1 MSSTA
6 RLELTQQIDSFD
18 TVALKD
24 SEQVNDGLDMLES
37 NLKTNISRTSRVSC
51 IVSSRYVVITLAD
64 DIGLH
69 SNATAS
75 VTKIRAHVA
84 SLSLSSALLTVLMS
98 LDGS

>member
-6 RLELTQQIDSFD
+6 RLELTQPIDSFD

-51 IVSSRYVVITLAD
+51 IVS
-64 DIGLH
+64 
-69 SNATAS
+69 
-75 VTKIRAHVA
+75 
-84 SLSLSSALLTVLMS
+84 
-98 LDGS
+98 